1 MQFILSS
8 TLFIYLF
15 VLFVN
20 LFNIIYYTY
29 VLRDY

>member
-1 MQFILSS
+1 MNAIYFKFH
-8 TLFIYLF
+8 TVYLF